1 VVASNSNEVKVLVDW
16 DSTINDFDG
25 AVIASLNEKFG
36 STYVVGDM
44 KTWEWLRELDPEHMK
59 HTWGDSMFRNYRWTM
74 AIPPLEG
81 AAVALRKLMT
91 NGFTPRIVTARD
103 QSMKGWVEDWLRI
116 NRFPKIKVTYNHHKV
131 QWAERYGYTVA
142 VEDAPHH
149 VLEFA
154 DANMAVYMIDKP
166 YNSHIEERW
175 NIVRVGSLL
184 DAVERYI
191 IDWERLTLFE
201 GQESGGPSL
210 GPVPASDDPVI
221 FQTPDGQR
229 SAWAEDPC
237 Y

>member
-1 VVASNSNEVKVLVDW
+1 
-16 DSTINDFDG
+16 
-25 AVIASLNEKFG
+25 
-36 STYVVGDM
+36 
-44 KTWEWLRELDPEHMK
+44 
-59 HTWGDSMFRNYRWTM
+59 
-74 AIPPLEG
+74 
-81 AAVALRKLMT
+81 
-91 NGFTPRIVTARD
+91 
-103 QSMKGWVEDWLRI
+103 
-116 NRFPKIKVTYNHHKV
+116 
-131 QWAERYGYTVA
+131 
-142 VEDAPHH
+142 
-149 VLEFA
+149 
-154 DANMAVYMIDKP
+154 MAVYMIDKP